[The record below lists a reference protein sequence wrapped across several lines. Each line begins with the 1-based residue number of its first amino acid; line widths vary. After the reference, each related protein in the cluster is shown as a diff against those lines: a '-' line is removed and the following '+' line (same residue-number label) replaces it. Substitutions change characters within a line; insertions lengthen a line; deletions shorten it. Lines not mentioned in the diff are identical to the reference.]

1 MFAKSPRAVHGAV
14 PICALALLLLLPA
27 LAAAQRPEPPVPETT
42 PGPAAITPTPPAPAY
57 PDDGTAAVK
66 AVELQRF
73 EFMVQGDT
81 TLLERLL
88 AEDLTY
94 VHSTGVVDTK
104 ASFLQ
109 SLASGKLR
117 YLALTPSEIAVRL
130 LGTAAAVV
138 TGRAD
143 IKVVANGK
151 EISFPARFTSVYA
164 KHHGRWLLAAWQST
178 TVAP

>member
-1 MFAKSPRAVHGAV
+1 MFAKSPRAIHGAI
-14 PICALALLLLLPA
+14 PICALALVLLLPA

-42 PGPAAITPTPPAPAY
+42 PGPPALAPQAPAY
-57 PDDGTAAVK
+57 PEDGTAAVK

-73 EFMVQGDT
+73 EFMVKGDAA
-81 TLLERLL
+81 LVERLL

-117 YLALTPSEIAVRL
+117 YLALTPSEVAVRL

-143 IKVVANGK
+143 VKVVANGK

-178 TVAP
+178 AVAQ